1 MMNDK
6 LNNSFSNLTDDEI
19 EILEIYRS
27 ASQEEK
33 DLLVNKILELLDK
46 K

>member
-1 MMNDK
+1 MMYDNI
-6 LNNSFSNLTDDEI
+6 NNSFSSLTDDEI
-19 EILEIYRS
+19 EILEIYHS

-33 DLLVNKILELLDK
+33 ELLVNKILELLDK